1 MANAVGRAALF
12 YGAGRPFEL
21 KEYPVPDPEP
31 GAVVMRITLANVCG
45 SDLHQWR
52 GEMDLK
58 ALGRPL
64 PQILGHEMTGTVHQ
78 LGEGVT
84 RDTAGVPL
92 NVGDRVLLL
101 RCKGGAAANADD
113 ERRNHEPVT
122 PCQRADRRGR
132 GGERHNVLLRATA
145 IRAAGTDRRISRR
158 CAGDY
163 VIGRLRTRAVAQAVP
178 RTRT

>member
-52 GEMDLK
+52 GEMGLK

-64 PQILGHEMTGTVHQ
+64 PQILGHEMDGRVLA
-78 LGEGVT
+78 LGDGASV
-84 RDTAGVPL
+84 G
-92 NVGDRVLLL
+92 NVGAPPVGRDR
-101 RCKGGAAANADD
+101 
-113 ERRNHEPVT
+113 
-122 PCQRADRRGR
+122 
-132 GGERHNVLLRATA
+132 
-145 IRAAGTDRRISRR
+145 S
-158 CAGDY
+158 
-163 VIGRLRTRAVAQAVP
+163 RLRHFF
-178 RTRT
+178 